1 MTTQPPE
8 DTPEAM
14 QPGSGTPSRPLGCSG
29 NTSPNTNWGRRTG
42 GLGRTSPVEP
52 PDLRRY
58 STTPRYDM
66 ATIADLVGVRAVTLW
81 AWDQNLGVIAHDPA
95 AEAATGLRYCE
106 RDLIILIWLR
116 DQIVAGVDPLV
127 AAQKLREAIVAAG
140 GTPPPLPAVPR
151 TPSRPLGSPTGRL
164 MDPTLNPPSRPY
176 PRADV
181 ATPEGTPQQR
191 LTPDGMPSVRA
202 TPESIPQMRQDAP
215 VGPGSFPFQRSDSGM
230 NPPSVPY
237 TRPIDPAQMP
247 PSRPMQNPP
256 SMPMSATPSQRLP
269 DAMQGP
275 PSMPMSQQP
284 SQRLPDAMPM
294 SVPASQ
300 PNTRAMRGSE
310 ASQPISR
317 IGASRH
323 TPESV
328 MPPSQ
333 PMMPGQAISQTWV
346 GAMPSRD
353 LRTLVQPLMQAF
365 AMLDAPTAS
374 RLLDDAFMSRS
385 VETTC
390 LTLVAPALAR
400 IQELWMRK
408 DEPLAEGLF
417 GMNVLRSRLF
427 RLFDVLPENTN
438 APLTFV
444 ATGPDEPHEIN
455 ALMLA
460 LFWRR
465 IGLRVVYFGQGAT
478 GQAIVASARKLR
490 PRVIGLTVT
499 TPARA
504 RLIGQVNTEISKF
517 DSPRPSVCLIGDVL
531 ARDPALRKKMG
542 GIYLGADAGE
552 ATQQVRQFLR
562 ATDVR

>member
-1 MTTQPPE
+1 M
-8 DTPEAM
+8 PEAM
-14 QPGSGTPSRPLGCSG
+14 
-29 NTSPNTNWGRRTG
+29 
-42 GLGRTSPVEP
+42 
-52 PDLRRY
+52 
-58 STTPRYDM
+58 
-66 ATIADLVGVRAVTLW
+66 
-81 AWDQNLGVIAHDPA
+81 
-95 AEAATGLRYCE
+95 
-106 RDLIILIWLR
+106 
-116 DQIVAGVDPLV
+116 
-127 AAQKLREAIVAAG
+127 
-140 GTPPPLPAVPR
+140 LP
-151 TPSRPLGSPTGRL
+151 
-164 MDPTLNPPSRPY
+164 
-176 PRADV
+176 
-181 ATPEGTPQQR
+181 Q
-191 LTPDGMPSVRA
+191 
-202 TPESIPQMRQDAP
+202 
-215 VGPGSFPFQRSDSGM
+215 
-230 NPPSVPY
+230 
-237 TRPIDPAQMP
+237 
-247 PSRPMQNPP
+247 
-256 SMPMSATPSQRLP
+256 
-269 DAMQGP
+269 
-275 PSMPMSQQP
+275 
-284 SQRLPDAMPM
+284 
-294 SVPASQ
+294 
-300 PNTRAMRGSE
+300 
-310 ASQPISR
+310 SQPIA
-317 IGASRH
+317 G
-323 TPESV
+323 
-328 MPPSQ
+328 
-333 PMMPGQAISQTWV
+333 GQVISQTWV

-504 RLIGQVNTEISKF
+504 RLIGQVNTEVSKF
-517 DSPRPSVCLIGDVL
+517 DTPRPSVCLIGDIL
-531 ARDPALRKKMG
+531 SRDPALRKKMG

-562 ATDVR
+562 ATESR